1 MPHWATSL
9 HTCYGP
15 SRPSP
20 NNNGNGPR
28 FPPDPVGVGGLAL
41 WHGHPER
48 RCRPSSVVHASG
60 PASPASKCTFH
71 HHYICLSVPNQN
83 GRDGVGEMATNLPC
97 PVSRSQ
103 SSTSMNYACPWK
115 LYMLPGMCTVCAAMR
130 CMYAIQYVRQTAQLV
145 AVDIK
150 ALADVDTTS
159 HCILPHP
166 CWF

>member
-15 SRPSP
+15 SCPSP

-60 PASPASKCTFH
+60 PPLQHLSALFITITSV
-71 HHYICLSVPNQN
+71 YQCLIRMGETGSGRWQQTYPVP
-83 GRDGVGEMATNLPC
+83 
-97 PVSRSQ
+97 SRGPSQ
-103 SSTSMNYACPWK
+103 
-115 LYMLPGMCTVCAAMR
+115 
-130 CMYAIQYVRQTAQLV
+130 VRQWITHVLGNC
-145 AVDIK
+145 ICC
-150 ALADVDTTS
+150 LACAPSVLRCDVCMPFNTS
-159 HCILPHP
+159 DRPRNLWPLILRH
-166 CWF
+166 